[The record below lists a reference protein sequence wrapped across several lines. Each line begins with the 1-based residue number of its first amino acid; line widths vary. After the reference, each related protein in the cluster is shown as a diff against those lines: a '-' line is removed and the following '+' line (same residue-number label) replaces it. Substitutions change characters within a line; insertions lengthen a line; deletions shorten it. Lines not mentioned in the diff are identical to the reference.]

1 MINSR
6 PITYIYDDPS
16 EPSPLTPAHFLIGK
30 RLLSL
35 PITRVSR
42 EDFTGSRPSLL
53 KRYRHQ
59 QNLLNQF
66 WNRWRKHYLLSLRSM
81 NICPPSKVTCQF
93 KVVDVVLIHDDLYPR
108 NLWSMGKIIETYTGR
123 DGCENME
130 IVSRA
135 KWGARESKS
144 NLTMVTP
151 VPHIF
156 LHHTAMRECNNFES
170 CCQMMRTIQNFH
182 MDDRGWDDIG
192 YNFLIGGD
200 GRVYMGRGWDRVGAH
215 TYGFNRIAVAFSLMG
230 DFSHKL
236 PSELMLNATKS
247 LIECAK
253 NENHVISNYKLHG
266 HRDAGCTECPGSAFY
281 NLIKTWPHFE
291 GGPIPGYKGN

>member
-1 MINSR
+1 MIG
-6 PITYIYDDPS
+6 
-16 EPSPLTPAHFLIGK
+16 PLLFI
-30 RLLSL
+30 LLSL
-35 PITRVSR
+35 G
-42 EDFTGSRPSLL
+42 DLA
-53 KRYRHQ
+53 
-59 QNLLNQF
+59 
-66 WNRWRKHYLLSLRSM
+66 
-81 NICPPSKVTCQF
+81 
-93 KVVDVVLIHDDLYPR
+93 IH
-108 NLWSMGKIIETYTGR
+108 STE
-123 DGCENME
+123 GCENME

-135 KWGARESKS
+135 EWGARESLS
-144 NLTMVTP
+144 NETMVTP
-151 VPHIF
+151 VPHLFI
-156 LHHTAMRECNNFES
+156 HHTAMSECNNFAS
-170 CCQMMRTIQNFH
+170 CSQMMRTIQNFH
-182 MDDRGWDDIG
+182 IDDRGWDDIG

-281 NLIKTWPHFE
+281 NLIKTWPHFV
-291 GGPIPGYKGN
+291 GGPIPDRLKARTSRRVRREENPLLWEQPTAVEPVAVGISSSCFATGFRNHLRLFFCKASEARTEKP